1 MEILNAILQGIIQ
14 GVTEFLPVSS
24 SGHLAIYQHFFGSE
38 ATSGAMFSVMLHL
51 GTLFAVC
58 LVYRKTIGALI
69 LEFCRMIGDIF
80 KGKFTFKNM
89 NIERRTI
96 FMMILSS
103 AMLLTMFIPVGNGQS
118 IKDCIEKVADQQN
131 YPHLLWIIGV
141 MLLLTAAL
149 MFVAHRVTSNKDRKA
164 RNCATVKD
172 SIIIGLSQALA
183 VFPGLSRSGT
193 TTATAL
199 SLGLDKNYATQ
210 YSFVL
215 SIPAVAAAA
224 LLEFK
229 DALEVEGFGS
239 INWLPTIIGIVVAA
253 LVGIAAIKTF
263 IWLIKKNRYI
273 IFSYY
278 CAVVGAIII
287 AISIFENI
295 IK

>member
-1 MEILNAILQGIIQ
+1 MDILNAILQGIIQ
-14 GVTEFLPVSS
+14 GITEFLPVSS

-58 LVYRKTIGALI
+58 LVYRKTIAALI

-89 NIERRTI
+89 NVERRTI

-103 AMLLTMFIPVGNGQS
+103 AMLLTMFIPVGNGQN

-131 YPHLLWIIGV
+131 YPHLLWIVGV

-149 MFVAHRVTSNKDRKA
+149 MLVAHRVTSDKERKT

-172 SIIIGLSQALA
+172 SVIIGLSQALA

-229 DALEVEGFGS
+229 DALEVEGLGS
-239 INWLPTIIGIVVAA
+239 VNWIPTIIGIVVAA

-287 AISIFENI
+287 GISIFENI

>member
-1 MEILNAILQGIIQ
+1 MDILNAILQGIIQ

-38 ATSGAMFSVMLHL
+38 STSGAMFSVMLHL

-58 LVYRKTIGALI
+58 LVYRKTIAALI

-89 NIERRTI
+89 NVERRTI

-103 AMLLTMFIPVGNGQS
+103 AMLLTMFIPVGNGQN

-131 YPHLLWIIGV
+131 YPHLLWIVGV
-141 MLLLTAAL
+141 MLLLTSVL
-149 MFVAHRVTSNKDRKA
+149 MLVAHRVTSNKDLKA

-172 SIIIGLSQALA
+172 SVIIGLGQALA

-229 DALEVEGFGS
+229 DALEGEGFGS
-239 INWLPTIIGIVVAA
+239 VNWIPTIIGIVVAA

-287 AISIFENI
+287 GISIFENI